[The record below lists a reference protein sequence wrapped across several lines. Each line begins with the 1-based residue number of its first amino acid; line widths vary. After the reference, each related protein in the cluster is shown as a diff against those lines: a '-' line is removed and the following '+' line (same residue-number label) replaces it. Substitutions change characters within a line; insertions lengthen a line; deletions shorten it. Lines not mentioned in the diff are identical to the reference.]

1 MNSKMDSHHNNILIK
16 KSIRGLRMVK
26 DMKTGEAETLN
37 SVVRMLTK
45 KIKIN
50 TIEILQDRYF

>member
-1 MNSKMDSHHNNILIK
+1 
-16 KSIRGLRMVK
+16 MVK